1 MASVI
6 GKGCSITSKVM
17 TRGFVDCKQLVKL
30 KMKALRSGVWLKTLQ
45 RIERALIELTIS
57 VATIVRNAKL
67 VKSILTVTTKL
78 EGAVESRI
86 SLVFREIDLPVPQRL
101 SLIAQKLDYD
111 SAKTLASNSSI
122 TRFLAVLYL
131 NQIYY
136 SIYTIIQN
144 GAYVWTTSNL

>member
-1 MASVI
+1 
-6 GKGCSITSKVM
+6 
-17 TRGFVDCKQLVKL
+17 
-30 KMKALRSGVWLKTLQ
+30 MKALRSGVWLKTLQ
-45 RIERALIELTIS
+45 RIDRALIELTIS

>member
-86 SLVFREIDLPVPQRL
+86 SRVFREIGLPVPQRL